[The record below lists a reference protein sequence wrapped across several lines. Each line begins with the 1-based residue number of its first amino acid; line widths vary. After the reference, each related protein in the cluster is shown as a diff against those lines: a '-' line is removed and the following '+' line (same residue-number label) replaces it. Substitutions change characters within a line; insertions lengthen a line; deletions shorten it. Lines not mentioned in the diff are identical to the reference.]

1 MNEPKPELQL
11 VERVKAGSQQAFEQL
26 YDQYS
31 AALLGVAVRVLG
43 GNQPVAE
50 DVLQEAFVKIWKNIE
65 RFDSSKGT
73 IFTWMLNITRN
84 TAIDK
89 LRNLNIQPIQSLNEN
104 VSSINVSENFAINT
118 DVIGVEDAVNTLKPE
133 YRQMIDLAYFGGY
146 TQEEISEKL
155 DIPLGTVKTRT
166 RAALNQLRTIFK

>member
-1 MNEPKPELQL
+1 M
-11 VERVKAGSQQAFEQL
+11 ERVKAGSQQAFEQL

>member
-1 MNEPKPELQL
+1 
-11 VERVKAGSQQAFEQL
+11 
-26 YDQYS
+26 
-31 AALLGVAVRVLG
+31 
-43 GNQPVAE
+43 
-50 DVLQEAFVKIWKNIE
+50 
-65 RFDSSKGT
+65 
-73 IFTWMLNITRN
+73 MLNITRN